1 MIFNCKEIFI
11 TDETLGCSLTFAE
24 KENFKND
31 IVDDFKKNEGQYLML
46 LRIYKE
52 DECEEDFLY
61 IETKDPLKSGEIK
74 VFVIHIYPNKFSICY
89 EKDEIEIGLNV
100 NEKELDNLKH
110 IIKKIANQQG
120 QINFHTELFI

>member
-1 MIFNCKEIFI
+1 MIFDCNEILI

-31 IVDDFKKNEGQYLML
+31 IINDYRKNQGQYLML
-46 LRIYKE
+46 LLIYKE
-52 DECEEDFLY
+52 DELEEDFLY
-61 IETKDPLKSGEIK
+61 IETKDPFKSGEIK

-89 EKDEIEIGLNV
+89 EKDDIEINLKV

-110 IIKKIANQQG
+110 IINKIANKKG